1 MPERR
6 TVKKPE
12 AVELRVEMTGLG
24 SVKLWGCP
32 ICGRNGQDKKQIEAH
47 MKQHGGE
54 Q

>member
-12 AVELRVEMTGLG
+12 VVELRVEMTGLG

-32 ICGRNGQDKKQIEAH
+32 ICGRNGQDKKQIQLH
-47 MKQHGGE
+47 MEQHGGE